1 MHVDGKSS
9 IDLSLV
15 ETILKIYTFPG
26 ACIEESVV
34 CMCTVMAWIE
44 MSYRESKRESDEKI
58 SIKSIKT

>member
-34 CMCTVMAWIE
+34 CI
-44 MSYRESKRESDEKI
+44 YSDGVDRNEI
-58 SIKSIKT
+58 S

>member
-26 ACIEESVV
+26 ACIKESVV
-34 CMCTVMAWIE
+34 CM
-44 MSYRESKRESDEKI
+44 YSDGVDRNEI
-58 SIKSIKT
+58 S